1 MGFFKRIGRADRL
14 PNPVVRGYSVFHW
27 SRWRGIKTY
36 LELSGSSASFFLA
49 TGSTRYTRDS
59 IGDTGFLLWCEG
71 KLGFLLS

>member
-36 LELSGSSASFFLA
+36 LEWMETSGSFQTVARPLEFLWSF
-49 TGSTRYTRDS
+49 R
-59 IGDTGFLLWCEG
+59 
-71 KLGFLLS
+71 